1 MFLKM
6 EKCLQNYAGVF
17 WEELRRKDTVKP
29 KANIFTNAFFFWVC
43 GGFLFCITV
52 GQLFAGMNRSDL
64 WYSCNHS
71 NKKKKKGGEDGGRLG
86 NGLQAD

>member
-29 KANIFTNAFFFWVC
+29 KANIFTNAFFLWVC
-43 GGFLFCITV
+43 GGVFFASQWDSCLQGWTDQTYGTV
-52 GQLFAGMNRSDL
+52 AIILI
-64 WYSCNHS
+64 
-71 NKKKKKGGEDGGRLG
+71 KKKKKEERMEEG
-86 NGLQAD
+86 